1 MVNKI
6 KRVIQ
11 SKYNPFTFIS
21 APLFDERCSYNTM
34 IEYVTISK
42 LKGKTSCKLARSDI

>member
-21 APLFDERCSYNTM
+21 APLLDESGSYNKM
-34 IEYVTISK
+34 IEYVTMRK
-42 LKGKTSCKLARSDI
+42 LKG